1 MHEELE
7 RVANVAVPI
16 ERAKAAIALM
26 ADYQNRVVELS
37 RVRREA
43 IEEASASGMSQT
55 EIAALLGVS
64 RGRVGQLASA
74 GPAPERAFFGLGPM
88 TVALGGK
95 YEAGK
100 SLDENPSE
108 VVTREDLSNYEHLR
122 KLFASLKL
130 ESEYEVIPA
139 SGIVN
144 LNREHLVVICGPRLS
159 PIVAQVLEGD
169 DNLRFRKDRAWHLVD
184 QRTDTEYR
192 SPLDEDGM
200 AGDVGYLGRL
210 PRLDGK
216 GTFLYIAGIHAIGA
230 NGVVHYLENHLA
242 ELYREVRTKR
252 FSTLISCRYDPKTLE
267 VLESSRVTPIYR
279 HEG

>member
-16 ERAKAAIALM
+16 ERAKAAISLM

-43 IEEASASGMSQT
+43 IEEASASGLSQT

-100 SLDENPSE
+100 SQDENPSE

-130 ESEYEVIPA
+130 DSDSEVIAP

-144 LNREHLVVICGPRLS
+144 LNRDHLVVICGPRLS

-184 QRTDTEYR
+184 QRTETEYR
-192 SPLDEDGM
+192 SPLDEDGT
-200 AGDVGYLGRL
+200 AGDVGYLARL

-230 NGVVHYLENHLA
+230 NGVVHYLENHLG

-279 HEG
+279 HEA

>member
-1 MHEELE
+1 MNEELE

-16 ERAKAAIALM
+16 DRAKAAIALM

-43 IEEASASGMSQT
+43 IEEASASGMSQA
-55 EIAALLGVS
+55 EIATLLGVS

-74 GPAPERAFFGLGPM
+74 GPPPERAFFGLGPM
-88 TVALGGK
+88 TVAVGGK

-100 SLDENPSE
+100 ALDENPSQ
-108 VVTREDLSNYEHLR
+108 VVTREDLNNYEHLR
-122 KLFASLKL
+122 KLFAGLKL
-130 ESEYEVIPA
+130 DSEYEVIPP

-169 DNLRFRKDRAWHLVD
+169 DNLRFRKDTAWHLVD
-184 QRTDTEYR
+184 LRAETEYR
-192 SPLDEDGM
+192 SPLDVDGT
-200 AGDVGYLGRL
+200 AGDVGYLARL

-252 FSTLISCRYDPKTLE
+252 FSTLISCRYDPQTLE

-279 HEG
+279 HEA